1 MHVRL
6 VSHQSFPHLWK
17 KLWKSAKS
25 ARSGLNF
32 AVFTRRCYEAKVKN
46 RDKSGLAAVHDLLHR
61 AKSTGFGGEAGATA
75 VFTRK

>member
-25 ARSGLNF
+25 ARSGLNS
-32 AVFTRRCYEAKVKN
+32 AVFTRRCFEAKVKN
-46 RDKSGLAAVHDLLHR
+46 RDISGLAAMRDPLHR
-61 AKSTGFGGEAGATA
+61 AKSTGFGGEAAATA